1 MVHFVYKLN
10 IFNGKLVQE
19 DEEED
24 NNYGRGGYGR
34 SGNSRYRR

>member
-24 NNYGRGGYGR
+24 DRRPGGYGR
-34 SGNSRYRR
+34 HGGNRYRR

>member
-34 SGNSRYRR
+34 PGNNRYRR